1 MKMFVCILAGL
12 LVGSAAVHAG
22 PIPSSPIYTN
32 KVRFRIPFHYDTE
45 ELKRLGAG
53 EVRLYVSRDRGRG
66 WQRTQA
72 LRPDAGKFNFQAS
85 GDGEYWFMVR
95 TLDAKNREHP
105 DASHTE
111 VGLQVIVDTTA
122 PRLQLELKQI
132 APGKVQL
139 VWNATDEHL
148 DPTQLRLEYIQPG
161 TTDWE
166 PVSVVPKAAGESTW
180 SVPQGG
186 IVAVRGSVSDFA
198 RNTANDQTQLNV
210 AAANQA
216 VPRPRAP
223 AHRQPVAGN
232 NVSPFDDQ
240 ALSMPDQFPGTAR
253 TAAKPPAESNVA
265 RRGEVIPFAPMRAA
279 SDSSGPRNSF
289 VSQRSDEFPGAP
301 IIRGGK
307 SPAKENEKEKATDQ
321 DPETPETAPD
331 NRRVVNTRRF
341 QIGYKLHDIDAAKVQ
356 AVELYITPDGGA
368 TWYNYGVDEDKQSP
382 VQIEVREPGVY
393 GFALGIASSGDPATD
408 TPQNGD
414 PPAFEVVVDETPPK
428 IELLA
433 PRQGRGRSA
442 DKILIEWKYSD
453 DYPAEQPISL
463 YYAEKAEGPW
473 QKISDWT
480 EDTGRYLWTVD
491 ASTPPKFLLRIE
503 ARDKAGNVETAQ
515 LPRPV
520 KLNPTRP
527 TATLGLESPQQNSP
541 K

>member
-1 MKMFVCILAGL
+1 MKTFVCILAGL
-12 LVGSAAVHAG
+12 IVGSAAVHAG
-22 PIPSSPIYTN
+22 PIPSSPIHTN

-53 EVRLYVSRDRGRG
+53 EVRLYVSRDRGRD
-66 WQRTQA
+66 WQRVQA
-72 LRPDAGKFNFQAS
+72 VTPDAGKFNFQAS
-85 GDGEYWFMVR
+85 GDGEYWFIVR

-105 DASHTE
+105 DANHNE

-132 APGKVQL
+132 APGRVQL
-139 VWNATDEHL
+139 VWNASDEHL

-166 PVSVVPKAAGESTW
+166 PVSVVPKASGESTW

-223 AHRQPVAGN
+223 SGRQPVAGN
-232 NVSPFDDQ
+232 NISPFDDQ
-240 ALSMPDQFPGTAR
+240 ALSMPEQFPGTAR
-253 TAAKPPAESNVA
+253 TAAKPPAETSVSK
-265 RRGEVIPFAPMRAA
+265 RGEVIPFAPMRAA
-279 SDSSGPRNSF
+279 SDSSGPRSSF

-301 IIRGGK
+301 IIRGGQP
-307 SPAKENEKEKATDQ
+307 PAKEDDPK
-321 DPETPETAPD
+321 PETREVAPE

-341 QIGYKLHDIDAAKVQ
+341 QIGYKLHDVDPARVQ

-393 GFALGIASSGDPATD
+393 GFALGIVSSGDQETD

-453 DYPAEQPISL
+453 DYPAEQPVSL
-463 YYAEKAEGPW
+463 YYAEKADGPW
-473 QKISDWT
+473 QKIADWT

-515 LPRPV
+515 LPRAV

-527 TATLGLESPQQNSP
+527 TATLGLESPRQTSP